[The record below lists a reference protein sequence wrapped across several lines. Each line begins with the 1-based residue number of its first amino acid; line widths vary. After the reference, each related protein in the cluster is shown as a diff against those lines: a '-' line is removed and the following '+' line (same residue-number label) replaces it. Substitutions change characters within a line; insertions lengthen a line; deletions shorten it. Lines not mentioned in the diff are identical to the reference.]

1 MKLDSGIAAIVTGG
15 ASGLGAAT
23 VRALASE
30 GVRVGIVDVDGQAG
44 EALAA
49 EVGGGCAPADVTSDD
64 AVAAAFARL
73 RERHGQ
79 ERILVN
85 CAGTAVAAKTA
96 YRDRDTGEP
105 GFHPLDAFSRIV
117 DINLIGSFRCAA
129 MSAAGMLSL
138 EPLAGERGVI
148 VNTSSIAAEDG
159 QVGQTAYAASKAG
172 IVGMTLP
179 MARDLARDG
188 IRVNTILPGVFETP
202 LVAANPAKVNE
213 ALAARIP
220 NPSRFGQPDEFAS
233 LVLEAVRNAYL
244 NAAVIRLDA
253 AIRLPPR

>member
-1 MKLDSGIAAIVTGG
+1 MELDSGIAAVVTGG

-23 VRALASE
+23 VRALAAH
-30 GVRVGIVDVDGQAG
+30 GVRVGIFDVDGKAG
-44 EALAA
+44 AALAD
-49 EVGGGCAPADVTSDD
+49 EVGGGFAPADVTSDD

-96 YRDRDTGEP
+96 YRDRETGAP
-105 GFHPLDAFSRIV
+105 GFHALGDFSRIV
-117 DINLIGSFRCAA
+117 DINLVGSFRCAA

-138 EPLAGERGVI
+138 DPLAGERGVI

-202 LVAANPAKVNE
+202 LVASNPAQVNE
-213 ALAARIP
+213 ALAAQIP
-220 NPSRFGQPDEFAS
+220 NPSRFGEPGEFAS
-233 LVLEAVRNAYL
+233 LALEIVRNAYL

-253 AIRLPPR
+253 AIRMPPR

>member
-1 MKLDSGIAAIVTGG
+1 MELDSRITAIVTGG

-23 VRALASE
+23 VRLLAAH
-30 GVRVGIVDVDGQAG
+30 GVRVGIFDIDVESG
-44 EALAA
+44 EALAR
-49 EVGGGCAPADVTSDD
+49 EVGGGFAQVDVTSDD
-64 AVAAAFARL
+64 AVAAAFAQL
-73 RERHGQ
+73 RALNGQ

-85 CAGTAVAAKTA
+85 CAGTAVARKTA
-96 YRDRDTGEP
+96 SRNRDTGEP
-105 GFHPLDAFSRIV
+105 AFHPLADFSRIV
-117 DINLIGSFRCAA
+117 DINLVGSFRCAA

-202 LVAANPAKVNE
+202 LVAANPPKVNE
-213 ALAARIP
+213 ALAAQIP
-220 NPSRFGQPDEFAS
+220 NPSRFGDPDEFAS
-233 LVLEAVRNAYL
+233 LVLEIARNVYL
-244 NAAVIRLDA
+244 NAAAIRLDA
-253 AIRLPPR
+253 AIRMPPR

>member
-1 MKLDSGIAAIVTGG
+1 MDLNSGVAAIVTGG

-23 VRALASE
+23 ARALAAQ
-30 GVRVGIVDVDGQAG
+30 GVRVGVVDIDG
-44 EALAA
+44 EAAAALADDIR
-49 EVGGGCAPADVTSDD
+49 GGFAAADVTSDV
-64 AVAAAFARL
+64 AVAAAFADL

-85 CAGTAVAAKTA
+85 CAGTAVAVKTA
-96 YRDRDTGEP
+96 YRDRETGAFA
-105 GFHPLDAFSRIV
+105 FHSPTAFSRIV

-129 MSAAGMLSL
+129 LSAAGMLSL
-138 EPLAGERGVI
+138 DPVAGERGVI

-159 QVGQTAYAASKAG
+159 QIGQTAYAASKAG

-213 ALAARIP
+213 ALAATIP
-220 NPSRFGQPDEFAS
+220 NPSRFGDPNEFAS
-233 LVLEAVRNAYL
+233 LVLEIVRNAYL
-244 NAAVIRLDA
+244 NAAVVRLDA
-253 AIRLPPR
+253 AFRMPPR

>member
-1 MKLDSGIAAIVTGG
+1 MKLDSEIAAIVTGG

-23 VRALASE
+23 ARTLASH
-30 GVRVGIVDVDGQAG
+30 GVRVGIFDLDAAAG
-44 EALAA
+44 EALA
-49 EVGGGCAPADVTSDD
+49 EEIGGGFAKVDVTSGE
-64 AVAAAFARL
+64 AVAAAFASL

-96 YRDRDTGEP
+96 FRDRETGTP
-105 GFHPLDAFSRIV
+105 GFHPLADFSRIV
-117 DINLIGSFRCAA
+117 DINLVGSFRCAA

-138 EPLAGERGVI
+138 APLAGERGVI
-148 VNTSSIAAEDG
+148 VHTSSIAAEDG

-188 IRVNTILPGVFETP
+188 IRVNTILPGIFETP

-213 ALAARIP
+213 SLAAQIP
-220 NPSRFGQPDEFAS
+220 NPSRFGSPHEFAS
-233 LVLEAVRNAYL
+233 LVLEVVRNAYL
-244 NAAVIRLDA
+244 NAAVVRLDA
-253 AIRLPPR
+253 AIRMPPR